1 MSAEVAQTA
10 TVESEEDN
18 PVHEDFRSGAK
29 LAGEMADEFNH
40 IETTDLPSRGDRFTL
55 RNDSLTGDTFGNI
68 TEMAAKHGFRVRSV
82 MDDGRKIAFTRIE
95 NHETDP
101 RND

>member
-10 TVESEEDN
+10 AIESDEDN
-18 PVHEDFRSGAK
+18 SFHDDFRSGAK
-29 LAGEMADEFNH
+29 LAGQLADEFNH
-40 IETTDLPSRGDRFTL
+40 IETTDSPSGGDQFTV
-55 RNDSLTGDTFGNI
+55 RNVSLTGDTFGNI

-82 MDDGRKIAFTRIE
+82 MDDGRKIAFTRID